1 MCIVAGCTPNPS
13 APWVTQQARQ
23 LTWTLAER
31 PASFR
36 FLIRDRDQKFT
47 DGFDE
52 VFRSEGIEI
61 IRTPF
66 RAPQANGVAER
77 FVRTVRSECLDWLLI
92 LNDQHLSGSSTSSWS
107 TTTATGH
114 TERWPSRRPIRHA
127 RPSGR
132 RRRAARLVSSVAIV
146 SVVWFTSTSWRRDQ
160 VSAPYRFFSPPD
172 YRRSTLD
179 PQRVT
184 EALRTGVNRV
194 PSIEVALI
202 ADLVRDRGVEH
213 ARNLLERMGEVRN
226 HGVIGIGI
234 GGFEP
239 GFPPELFEATF
250 ERARALGFRTTAHA
264 GEAAGAASVWG
275 AVRALRVDR
284 IGHATRAAE
293 DPELVKHLAAR
304 RIPLELCPLSNV
316 RTGVIK
322 SVEAHPLR
330 QYFDAGIPVS
340 LNTDDPLFFGNS
352 LAMELESA
360 QRAHRFTRDEIRRLM
375 LSSVEATW
383 LSADRKKRL
392 AADFQRD
399 PSWNDAG
406 A

>member
-1 MCIVAGCTPNPS
+1 M
-13 APWVTQQARQ
+13 
-23 LTWTLAER
+23 
-31 PASFR
+31 
-36 FLIRDRDQKFT
+36 
-47 DGFDE
+47 
-52 VFRSEGIEI
+52 
-61 IRTPF
+61 
-66 RAPQANGVAER
+66 
-77 FVRTVRSECLDWLLI
+77 
-92 LNDQHLSGSSTSSWS
+92 
-107 TTTATGH
+107 
-114 TERWPSRRPIRHA
+114 
-127 RPSGR
+127 
-132 RRRAARLVSSVAIV
+132 
-146 SVVWFTSTSWRRDQ
+146 
-160 VSAPYRFFSPPD
+160 
-172 YRRSTLD
+172 
-179 PQRVT
+179 
-184 EALRTGVNRV
+184 NRV

-234 GGFEP
+234 GGWEP

-250 ERARALGFRTTAHA
+250 ERARTLGFRTTAHA

-275 AVRALRVDR
+275 AVRALHVDR
-284 IGHATRAAE
+284 IGHATRAVE

-304 RIPLELCPLSNV
+304 RVPLELCPLSNF

-330 QYFDAGIPVS
+330 QYFDVGIPVS

-360 QRAHRFTRDEIRRLM
+360 QRAHRFTRNEIRRLM
-375 LSSVEATW
+375 FSSIEATW
-383 LSADRKKRL
+383 LSAERKKRL

-399 PSWNDAG
+399 PSWNEAG